1 MKKDALE
8 VLVLTLDHAGEQGI
22 RGKTLLQKR
31 LYFMG
36 VFLERTFGHRPHFY
50 GPYSPLVESNL
61 GLLREYGLI
70 EQKVVPLR
78 VNAGEVIERHDL
90 VITNEG
96 KQFADEVRELNPELA
111 KEVESAI
118 AKIERAGDINPAMLA
133 VAAKIHFIVN
143 DSESVEGAVKF
154 EDIQTTASQ
163 LGWEVDAESHAS
175 WNRTASRAAKFLQ
188 ELGLVAEN

>member
-1 MKKDALE
+1 MTNDALE
-8 VLVLTLDHAGEQGI
+8 VLALTLDHGGEQGI

-36 VFLERTFGHRPHFY
+36 VFLGRKFGHRPHFY

-70 EQKVVPLR
+70 EQKVIPLG

-96 KQFADEVRELNPELA
+96 KQFAGEIRQSNRALAEQVRLA
-111 KEVESAI
+111 IE
-118 AKIERAGDINPAMLA
+118 KIEHAGEIDSATLA

-143 DSESVEGAVKF
+143 DSESVEGAFTF
-154 EDIQTTASQ
+154 EYIQTTASQ
-163 LGWEVDAESHAS
+163 LGWEVDAE
-175 WNRTASRAAKFLQ
+175 TALRAAKFLQ
-188 ELGLVAEN
+188 ELGLVKVN

>member
-8 VLVLTLDHAGEQGI
+8 VLALTLDHAGEQGI
-22 RGKTLLQKR
+22 RGKTFLQKR
-31 LYFMG
+31 LYFTG
-36 VFLERTFGHRPHFY
+36 VFMERELGHRPHFY

-133 VAAKIHFIVN
+133 VAAKVHFIVN
-143 DSESVEGAVKF
+143 NRADRDIPFTFERIQQAASE
-154 EDIQTTASQ
+154 
-163 LGWEVDAESHAS
+163 LGWVVDPQTAEK
-175 WNRTASRAAKFLQ
+175 AAEFLQ
-188 ELGLVAEN
+188 ELGLVKVK